1 MIKFTNHAKEKLRI
15 RKINTEEVE
24 QIIRNPTR
32 IFYDLLTGRYIA
44 VGARPL
50 NPGQYL
56 VAVYTRTN
64 TGELIVI
71 TVYVTTKVDKI
82 VKSKLKKKR
91 WIRIR

>member
-1 MIKFTNHAKEKLRI
+1 M
-15 RKINTEEVE
+15 
-24 QIIRNPTR
+24 
-32 IFYDLLTGRYIA
+32 
-44 VGARPL
+44 